1 MPETF
6 ARLARVVCADTEM
19 LTQQEIINMAK
30 YIYDKQ
36 VLQVTE
42 GLNKVYSYTKKL
54 ASNEVSVVVTGLG
67 KDFIA
72 RKAAEKIGVKAIV
85 DLETL
90 MQTDAVV
97 ATPAFGVALMIA
109 SKLEGEIV

>member
-1 MPETF
+1 
-6 ARLARVVCADTEM
+6 M

-36 VLQVTE
+36 VLQVAE

-54 ASNEVSVVVTGLG
+54 SSNEVPLVVTGLG

-72 RKAAEKIGVKAIV
+72 KKAAENIGVKTIV
-85 DLETL
+85 DLKTL
-90 MQTDAVV
+90 MQTDAVA
-97 ATPAFGVALMIA
+97 ATPAFGVALMTAI
-109 SKLEGEIV
+109 KLEGEIIKWTWP